1 VPKSGFS
8 GVQIADRVRQA
19 VPGGWTGNGKSTAAK
34 YDESVTWHVQQISL
48 RRSAN
53 GATWT
58 KSLLFLLLSLFF
70 KRPQSKDPEG

>member
-1 VPKSGFS
+1 MPKSGFS

-53 GATWT
+53 GAT
-58 KSLLFLLLSLFF
+58 
-70 KRPQSKDPEG
+70 